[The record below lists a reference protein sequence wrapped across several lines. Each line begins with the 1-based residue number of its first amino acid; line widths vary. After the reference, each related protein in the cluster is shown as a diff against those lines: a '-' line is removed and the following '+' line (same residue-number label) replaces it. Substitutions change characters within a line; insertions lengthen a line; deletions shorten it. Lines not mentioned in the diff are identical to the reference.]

1 MKQKKIFLGGGTVS
15 ARERT
20 GRKKRMQQNLLL
32 GFQVFSFSMKV
43 KKFLLIYPMQ
53 MNSVSIVKRLVM
65 VERLHNT

>member
-1 MKQKKIFLGGGTVS
+1 MKQKKFFLGGGTVS

>member
-1 MKQKKIFLGGGTVS
+1 MKQKIFLGGGTVS